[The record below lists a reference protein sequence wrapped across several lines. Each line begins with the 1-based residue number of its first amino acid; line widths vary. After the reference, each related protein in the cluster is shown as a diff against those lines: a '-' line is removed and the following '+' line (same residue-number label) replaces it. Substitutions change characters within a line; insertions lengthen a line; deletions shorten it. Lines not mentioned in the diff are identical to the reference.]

1 MGAILCIGD
10 IMLDVVTR
18 INQDINVGSD
28 TKAQIS
34 THGGGAAANVATW
47 LGHLGADVYLVARV
61 GEDAAGAT
69 VLAELDKYKVKHGN
83 QIIKGGRTGVVVVL
97 VDKNGERT
105 MFPDS
110 GANSGIGLSD
120 LPNLDTFS
128 TAYISAYAL
137 INPKSRTGVIK
148 IIEELRKSNILIVF
162 DPATVGALKEVGKEE
177 VLNWLLGVDL
187 LLMNLEEADY
197 LTQEKDPEVA
207 IEKLLQFSK
216 TVVIKLGKDGAIA
229 KTRGEDL
236 YRISAL
242 PSNVVDTTGAGDSFA
257 AGFISSWQSNGDLNA
272 ALNAGT
278 ELAAKCV
285 AHIGARPLV
294 APH

>member
-1 MGAILCIGD
+1 M
-10 IMLDVVTR
+10 
-18 INQDINVGSD
+18 
-28 TKAQIS
+28 K
-34 THGGGAAANVATW
+34 
-47 LGHLGADVYLVARV
+47 
-61 GEDAAGAT
+61 
-69 VLAELDKYKVKHGN
+69 
-83 QIIKGGRTGVVVVL
+83 
-97 VDKNGERT
+97 
-105 MFPDS
+105 S
-110 GANSGIGLSD
+110 GASESSYYYLSQYYK
-120 LPNLDTFS
+120 LPEDVEVSHL
-128 TAYISAYAL
+128 
-137 INPKSRTGVIK
+137 P
-148 IIEELRKSNILIVF
+148 EELRKSNILIVF

-177 VLNWLLGVDL
+177 VLKWLLGVDL

-207 IEKLLQFSK
+207 IEKLLKFSK

-229 KTRGEDL
+229 KTIGEDL
-236 YRISAL
+236 CRISAL